1 MQTFL
6 HSSKR
11 RRSRPP
17 DTCSF
22 VTGLDLCVSLP
33 QISAVSRTQPLST
46 ATHREW
52 PSRPEGD
59 LKMTSPSSRSA
70 LITGASGGIGKAVA
84 RRLAQ
89 DGFNL
94 VVHYAGNSAKAEEL
108 VAEINQSGVKAIAI
122 KADVAIAA
130 EVESLFKRSL
140 DEFGQIN
147 AVIHT
152 AGIMP

>member
-46 ATHREW
+46 ATHLEW

-70 LITGASGGIGKAVA
+70 LIARASGGIGKALES
-84 RRLAQ
+84 RLAQ
-89 DGFNL
+89 ERYNL
-94 VVHYAGNSAKAEEL
+94 VGHSAGNTTKAQEK
-108 VAEINQSGVKAIAI
+108 VAEHKQAGVKA
-122 KADVAIAA
+122 AA
-130 EVESLFKRSL
+130 
-140 DEFGQIN
+140 
-147 AVIHT
+147 
-152 AGIMP
+152 